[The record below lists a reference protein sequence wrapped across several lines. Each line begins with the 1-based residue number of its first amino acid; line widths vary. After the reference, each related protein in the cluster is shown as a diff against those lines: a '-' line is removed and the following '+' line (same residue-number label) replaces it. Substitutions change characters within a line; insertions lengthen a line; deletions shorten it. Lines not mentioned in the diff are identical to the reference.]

1 MTTNQ
6 SLAQKLEA
14 LKTQLSETLSE
25 IQDLELEQARIES
38 ENLHE
43 LDEKVK
49 KIVETMKTRF
59 KMYDPSDDLKVSLNV
74 FNRSIEIISKKHRIS
89 FCIFGYSDCSAEDVA
104 EWAKDQIDS
113 VHFYRKINDSFDR
126 SDILTATPYDQFSI
140 KVDDNTDIQL
150 SYNAYRQLVTFE
162 IRTVISLKD
171 IEHKLN
177 EDSNDEIY
185 FCNIS
190 SIDENDYIFES
201 IEMRTCPLDEMVDQ
215 IKAIKAEK
223 LQDSK

>member
-1 MTTNQ
+1 MTQNTEL
-6 SLAQKLEA
+6 SQKLKA

-38 ENLHE
+38 ERLHE

-49 KIVETMKTRF
+49 KIVETMNTRF
-59 KMYDPSDDLKVSLNV
+59 KMYDPSNDLKVSLNV
-74 FNRSIEIISKKHRIS
+74 FNRTIEILSKKHKIS
-89 FCIFGYSDCSAEDVA
+89 FCVFQYSDCSAEEVA

-126 SDILTATPYDQFSI
+126 AEILTATPYDRFSI

-150 SYNAYRQLVTFE
+150 SYNVYRQLVTFE
-162 IRTVISLKD
+162 IRTLFSLKD

-177 EDSNDEIY
+177 EESNDETD
-185 FCNIS
+185 FRNIS
-190 SIDENDYIFES
+190 VVDENDYIFES
-201 IEMRTCPLDEMVDQ
+201 IELHTYLLDEMVDQ
-215 IKAIKAEK
+215 IKAIKSEK
-223 LQDSK
+223 LGTTK

>member
-1 MTTNQ
+1 MTNNQ
-6 SLAQKLEA
+6 TLSQKLEA

-38 ENLHE
+38 ERLHE

-59 KMYDPSDDLKVSLNV
+59 KMYDPSNDLKVSLNV
-74 FNRSIEIISKKHRIS
+74 FNRTIEILSKKHKIS
-89 FCIFGYSDCSAEDVA
+89 FCVFQYSDCSAEEIA

-126 SDILTATPYDQFSI
+126 AEILTATAFDQFSI

-150 SYNAYRQLVTFE
+150 SYSSYRQLVTFE
-162 IRTVISLKD
+162 IRTLFSLRD
-171 IEHKLN
+171 IERKLN
-177 EDSNDEIY
+177 EDSNDDTD
-185 FCNIS
+185 FRNIS
-190 SIDENDYIFES
+190 VVDEDDYIFES
-201 IEMRTCPLDEMVDQ
+201 IEMRTYLLDEMVDK
-215 IKAIKAEK
+215 IKAIKTEK
-223 LQDSK
+223 LGE